1 MADHIDL
8 TKDSDDERESNKRT
22 IDLTADSQE
31 DAAPPPAQRARTSQ
45 EYSTRAPAKPEQ
57 RLSISAMR
65 AAITQAGLATADLLE
80 RADTEARYEQALD
93 RLAERAR
100 LDAEREARDR
110 ASGVTAAPT
119 APDGSRLLFF
129 VVEKTGDRLAAHWND
144 GGERPPRAGLTR
156 LWRGARDVKMRTHHE
171 APATKARV
179 LLAYDSD
186 ARRGEAWRRPKMA
199 YRSSGSRYANGATAL
214 KSLMQKAARQQKDDI
229 SMRAA
234 HELLALPKT
243 GDLFHVLRRLLVIS
257 VEDSAPLDGINS
269 VLVWLFAAACGPD
282 WNTNYTPTE
291 FDVAFILGAVG
302 AVARCKG
309 LSNGM
314 KGQPTKLALRTAGFL
329 AEVPRAD
336 VAPASQKALDFLFAF
351 AVGNFAPTNG
361 DATMLLQ
368 AASLFSTRD
377 LVVPTRFSP
386 VLMSSIRR
394 LKPGDWLLDFLCT
407 HVSASV

>member
-65 AAITQAGLATADLLE
+65 AAITQAGLATADLIDRPSCE
-80 RADTEARYEQALD
+80 SRYEQALD

-110 ASGVTAAPT
+110 ARGVTVAPT

-129 VVEKTGDRLAAHWND
+129 VVERRGDRLAAHWND

-156 LWRGARDVKMRTHHE
+156 HWRGLRDVKLSTHPE

-282 WNTNYTPTE
+282 WNTNYTPTD

-302 AVARCKG
+302 AVARCEG
-309 LSNGM
+309 IN
-314 KGQPTKLALRTAGFL
+314 GQPTKIPLRKEGFL
-329 AEVPRAD
+329 ADVPLAD
-336 VAPASQKALDFLFAF
+336 VAPASQKALDFLFAV
-351 AVGNFAPTNG
+351 AVGGFAPNNG
-361 DATMLLQ
+361 DAIMLLQ
-368 AASLFSTRD
+368 AASLFSARD
-377 LVVPTRFSP
+377 LVVPTRFVP
-386 VLMSSIRR
+386 VPMASIRR
-394 LKPGDWLLDFLCT
+394 LKPQD
-407 HVSASV
+407 

>member
-1 MADHIDL
+1 
-8 TKDSDDERESNKRT
+8 
-22 IDLTADSQE
+22 
-31 DAAPPPAQRARTSQ
+31 
-45 EYSTRAPAKPEQ
+45 
-57 RLSISAMR
+57 MR
-65 AAITQAGLATADLLE
+65 AAISQAGLATADLIDRPSCE
-80 RADTEARYEQALD
+80 SRYEQALD

-110 ASGVTAAPT
+110 ARGVTVAPT
-119 APDGSRLLFF
+119 APDGSRQLFF

-156 LWRGARDVKMRTHHE
+156 HWRGLRDVKLRTHSE

-282 WNTNYTPTE
+282 WNTNYTPTD

-314 KGQPTKLALRTAGFL
+314 KGQPTKLALRKEGFL
-329 AEVPRAD
+329 AEVPLAD
-336 VAPASQKALDFLFAF
+336 VTPASQKALDFLFAA
-351 AVGNFAPTNG
+351 AVSGFAPDNG
-361 DATMLLQ
+361 DAIMLLQ
-368 AASLFSTRD
+368 AASLFSARD
-377 LVVPTRFSP
+377 LVVPTCVEIKFRAPHAIDAMLSP
-386 VLMSSIRR
+386 
-394 LKPGDWLLDFLCT
+394 
-407 HVSASV
+407 

>member
-8 TKDSDDERESNKRT
+8 TKDSDDERDERQSTFESDAALARRLSAELNGEVPKAQNNKRT

-45 EYSTRAPAKPEQ
+45 EYSTTAPAAPRQ
-57 RLSISAMR
+57 RLSISTMR

-110 ASGVTAAPT
+110 ARGVTVAPT

-144 GGERPPRAGLTR
+144 GGERPPRAGVTR
-156 LWRGARDVKMRTHHE
+156 HWRGLRDVKMRTHPE

-199 YRSSGSRYANGATAL
+199 YRSSGSQYANGATAL

-282 WNTNYTPTE
+282 WNMNYTPTE
-291 FDVAFILGAVG
+291 DDVAFILGAVG

-314 KGQPTKLALRTAGFL
+314 KGQPTKLALRKEGFL
-329 AEVPRAD
+329 AEIPLAD
-336 VAPASQKALDFLFAF
+336 VAPASQKALDFL
-351 AVGNFAPTNG
+351 
-361 DATMLLQ
+361 
-368 AASLFSTRD
+368 
-377 LVVPTRFSP
+377 SP
-386 VLMSSIRR
+386 CGRR
-394 LKPGDWLLDFLCT
+394 ICAG
-407 HVSASV
+407 